1 MAVPS
6 YGVLV
11 HYPDGSSDVRVVLET
26 PVMGALLVL
35 AEGSAR
41 WVAEDVRINEGELGG
56 TPHSFEVWVV
66 AALVE

>member
-1 MAVPS
+1 MAARS

-41 WVAEDVRINEGELGG
+41 WVAEDVRINEGEFGG